1 MIDSGQ
7 VSAVRHR
14 GPILL
19 IAGTRPEIIKLAPV
33 YVAARALFDH
43 DEIQWLSTGQ
53 HQALARETLA
63 GFGIEPSHSLG
74 LGDTGGS
81 LLTMIERIS
90 HGIGD
95 VLVAER
101 PALAVVQGDT
111 ASAFAGAMAAFHHG
125 IPVAH
130 VEAGLRT
137 YDNRDP
143 YPEEAYRRMIDVIA
157 AIRFAPTHGAA
168 GHLRSEGCRESS
180 IYVTGNTAVDAVAL
194 AGTAGT
200 GQTDG
205 LVPHSPSARLLFVTL
220 HRRES
225 WGGPLEAMCL
235 ALRDIVE
242 RFDDVEIV
250 LPLHVNPQVQR
261 VIAPLLSGRA
271 RIKLLPPLD
280 FASCQAVMKQAHLIL
295 TDSGGIQEE
304 APSHGVP
311 VLVLRRSTE
320 RPEAVDA
327 GLAIVTGTGREEIVE
342 MASRLLQ
349 DTELHA
355 RMRDRR
361 NPFGDGNAAAR
372 IAKALYRFVR
382 DDYPLLTTQ
391 EQFSALRHHAD
402 RRSWAGELAAGVR
415 NPEPKRVHDDCRAEA
430 AK

>member
-19 IAGTRPEIIKLAPV
+19 VAGTRPEVIKLAPV
-33 YVAARALFDH
+33 HGAARALFGRDA
-43 DEIQWLSTGQ
+43 IQWLSTGQ
-53 HQALARETLA
+53 HQALERDTLA
-63 GFGIEPSHSLG
+63 GFGIEPSHRLA
-74 LGDTGGS
+74 LGDAGGS

-90 HGIGD
+90 HGIGE

-101 PALAVVQGDT
+101 PALVVVQGDT

-143 YPEEAYRRMIDVIA
+143 YPEEAYRRMIDVLST
-157 AIRFAPTHGAA
+157 IRFAPTPGAA
-168 GHLRSEGCRESS
+168 GHLRAEGCRESS

-194 AGTAGT
+194 GGTAGA
-200 GQTDG
+200 GQTEG
-205 LVPHSPSARLLFVTL
+205 LRLHSPSARLLFVTL

-250 LPLHVNPQVQR
+250 LPLHVNPNVRR
-261 VIAPLLSGRA
+261 VIEPLLSGRA
-271 RIKLLPPLD
+271 RIKLVPPLD
-280 FASCQAVMKQAHLIL
+280 FASCQAVMSQAHLIL

-311 VLVLRRSTE
+311 VLVLRKSTE
-320 RPEAVDA
+320 RPEAVEA
-327 GLAIVTGTGREEIVE
+327 GLAILTGNGREEIVKR
-342 MASRLLQ
+342 ASLLLQ

-372 IAKALYRFVR
+372 IARALHRFVR
-382 DDYPLLTTQ
+382 DEYPLLTTE
-391 EQFSALRHHAD
+391 EQFNPFRRPAD
-402 RRSWAGELAAGVR
+402 G
-415 NPEPKRVHDDCRAEA
+415 RAEA
-430 AK
+430 AN

>member
-33 YVAARALFDH
+33 YVAARALFGH
-43 DEIQWLSTGQ
+43 DQILWLSTGQ
-53 HQALARETLA
+53 HEALARETLA

-81 LLTMIERIS
+81 LPTMIERIS
-90 HGIGD
+90 QGIGD
-95 VLVAER
+95 VLLAER

-125 IPVAH
+125 IPMAH

-157 AIRFAPTHGAA
+157 AIRFAPTVGAA
-168 GHLRSEGCRESS
+168 GHLRAEGCRESS

-194 AGTAGT
+194 ASTAGA
-200 GQTDG
+200 G
-205 LVPHSPSARLLFVTL
+205 LTQGLPPPSARLLFVTL

-225 WGGPLEAMCL
+225 WGAPLEAMCL

-242 RFDDVEIV
+242 AFDDVEIV

-271 RIKLLPPLD
+271 RIRLLPPLD
-280 FASCQAVMKQAHLIL
+280 FASCQAVMKRAHLIL

-311 VLVLRRSTE
+311 VLVLRQSTE

-327 GLAIVTGTGREEIVE
+327 GLAILTGTDREEIVE

-349 DTELHA
+349 DTELHT

-361 NPFGDGNAAAR
+361 NPFGDGNAGAR

-391 EQFSALRHHAD
+391 EQFNTLRRHAD
-402 RRSWAGELAAGVR
+402 RRSHAGELAAGVR
-415 NPEPKRVHDDCRAEA
+415 TPEPKRVHDDCGAEA